1 MSSNV
6 RRRVRIVV
14 FPGFELLDLSGPL
27 CAFNLASEAHQ
38 ASYLV
43 DVISARGGTV
53 ASGWGLPIHTSRDSR
68 GKPVDTLL
76 VVGGPPDSAVDGD
89 ADTVALIRKLA
100 PRARRVASVC
110 TGAFL
115 LATAGLLD
123 GRSATTHWR
132 YAAVLQRR
140 FPRVC
145 VDADK
150 IFVRDGN
157 VWTSAG
163 ITSGIDLTLALIEDD
178 FGIEISKAVARD
190 MVVYHRRSGGQS
202 QFSTLL
208 ELEPASDRVRDAL
221 NFAREHLHEPLPVDR
236 MAAAARISAR
246 QFARL
251 FLKET
256 GDTPARVVE
265 RLRAEA
271 ALPRIQEGTEP
282 IDIVARK
289 VGFGDK
295 DRMRR
300 AFLRIY
306 GQPPRA
312 LRRATV
318 ASKSQ
323 GGVSRA
329 RKSPLPEGSG
339 SSGHLSERRSPPR
352 VV

>member
-1 MSSNV
+1 
-6 RRRVRIVV
+6 
-14 FPGFELLDLSGPL
+14 
-27 CAFNLASEAHQ
+27 
-38 ASYLV
+38 
-43 DVISARGGTV
+43 
-53 ASGWGLPIHTSRDSR
+53 
-68 GKPVDTLL
+68 
-76 VVGGPPDSAVDGD
+76 
-89 ADTVALIRKLA
+89 LA

-132 YAAVLQRR
+132 YATMLQRR
-140 FPRVC
+140 FPRVR

-150 IFVRDGN
+150 IYVRDGN

-329 RKSPLPEGSG
+329 RKSPPPEGGG
-339 SSGHLSERRSPPR
+339 SRGHFSERRSPPR

>member
-1 MSSNV
+1 MSSEIN
-6 RRRVRIVV
+6 RRVWVLV

-27 CAFNLASEAHQ
+27 CAFNLASEIHRAP
-38 ASYLV
+38 YRIE
-43 DVISARGGTV
+43 VISVHGGTITS
-53 ASGWGLPIHTSRDSR
+53 ASGVPIHTLKASR
-68 GKPVDTLL
+68 GRSVDTLL
-76 VVGGPPDSAVDGD
+76 IVGGAPDSAVDGD

-115 LATAGLLD
+115 LAAAGLLD
-123 GRSATTHWR
+123 GRSVTTHWR
-132 YAAVLQRR
+132 YAAGLQRR
-140 FPRVC
+140 FPRVR

-178 FGIEISKAVARD
+178 FGIEVSKAVARD

-208 ELEPASDRVRDAL
+208 ELEPSSDRVRDAL

-312 LRRATV
+312 LRRATTV
-318 ASKSQ
+318 SKAASLSD
-323 GGVSRA
+323 SRD
-329 RKSPLPEGSG
+329 PFGSG
-339 SSGHLSERRSPPR
+339 APGRSR
-352 VV
+352 TK

>member
-1 MSSNV
+1 MSSDV
-6 RRRVRIVV
+6 YRRIWVVV

-27 CAFNLASEAHQ
+27 CAFHLASEVHR
-38 ASYLV
+38 ASYRV
-43 DVISARGGTV
+43 EVISVHGGLV
-53 ASGWGLPIHTSRDSR
+53 ASGSGVPIHTLRASRS
-68 GKPVDTLL
+68 KSVDTLL
-76 VVGGPPDSAVDGD
+76 VVGGGTDNAIDAD
-89 ADTVALIRKLA
+89 ADTVALIRKMA

-115 LATAGLLD
+115 LSAAGLLD

-132 YAAVLQRR
+132 YAALLQRR
-140 FPRVC
+140 FPHVR

-150 IFVRDGN
+150 IFVRDGR

-178 FGIEISKAVARD
+178 FGIEMSKAVARD

-202 QFSTLL
+202 QFSALL

-300 AFLRIY
+300 AFVRIY

-312 LRRATV
+312 LRRVTAT
-318 ASKSQ
+318 SKS
-323 GGVSRA
+323 RNH
-329 RKSPLPEGSG
+329 RPL
-339 SSGHLSERRSPPR
+339 
-352 VV
+352 

>member
-1 MSSNV
+1 MPSDTC
-6 RRRVRIVV
+6 RRIWVVV

-27 CAFNLASEAHQ
+27 CALNLASELHG
-38 ASYLV
+38 ASYRV
-43 DVISARGGTV
+43 EVISAHGGSV
-53 ASGWGLPIHTSRDSR
+53 ACGSGVPVHTLRASRS
-68 GKPVDTLL
+68 KSVDTVL
-76 VVGGPPDSAVDGD
+76 VVGGGTDSAINAD
-89 ADTVALIRKLA
+89 ADTVALIRKMA

-115 LATAGLLD
+115 LSAAGLLD

-132 YAAVLQRR
+132 FAALMQRR
-140 FPRVC
+140 FPHVR

-150 IFVRDGN
+150 IFVRDGS

-178 FGIEISKAVARD
+178 FGIEVSKAVARD

-202 QFSTLL
+202 QFSALL

-236 MAAAARISAR
+236 LAAAARISAR

-282 IDIVARK
+282 IEIVARK

-312 LRRATV
+312 LRRATA
-318 ASKSQ
+318 ASKP
-323 GGVSRA
+323 RA
-329 RKSPLPEGSG
+329 HIPL
-339 SSGHLSERRSPPR
+339 
-352 VV
+352 

>member
-1 MSSNV
+1 MSSDV

-43 DVISARGGTV
+43 DVISTHGGTV
-53 ASGWGLPIHTSRDSR
+53 ASGSGVPIHTSGASR
-68 GKPVDTLL
+68 GKPVDTLI
-76 VVGGPPDSAVDGD
+76 VVGGAADSVIDAD

-115 LATAGLLD
+115 LAAAGLLD

-132 YAAVLQRR
+132 YAALFQRR
-140 FPRVC
+140 FPHVR

-150 IFVRDGN
+150 IFVRDGR

-178 FGIEISKAVARD
+178 CGVEMSKAVARD

-208 ELEPASDRVRDAL
+208 ELEPSSDRVRDAL
-221 NFAREHLHEPLPVDR
+221 NFARDHLHEPLSVER
-236 MAAAARISAR
+236 MAAAARISPR

-282 IDIVARK
+282 IEIVARK

-318 ASKSQ
+318 PSKS
-323 GGVSRA
+323 RA
-329 RKSPLPEGSG
+329 PSPL
-339 SSGHLSERRSPPR
+339 
-352 VV
+352 

>member
-1 MSSNV
+1 MPSDV
-6 RRRVRIVV
+6 DRRIWVVV

-27 CAFNLASEAHQ
+27 CAFNLASETRRAP
-38 ASYLV
+38 YRV
-43 DVISARGGTV
+43 EVISVHGGPIV
-53 ASGWGLPIHTSRDSR
+53 SGSGVPIHTLRASRS
-68 GKPVDTLL
+68 KSVDTLL
-76 VVGGPPDSAVDGD
+76 VVGGGDDSAIG
-89 ADTVALIRKLA
+89 ADTDTISLIRKTA
-100 PRARRVASVC
+100 PRVRRVASVC

-115 LATAGLLD
+115 LSAAGLLD

-132 YAAVLQRR
+132 YAALLQRR
-140 FPRVC
+140 FPQVR

-150 IFVRDGN
+150 IFVRDGR

-178 FGIEISKAVARD
+178 FGIEMSKAVARD

-202 QFSTLL
+202 QFSALL

-271 ALPRIQEGTEP
+271 ALPRIQEGMEP
-282 IDIVARK
+282 IEIVARK

-312 LRRATV
+312 LRRATA
-318 ASKSQ
+318 ASKS
-323 GGVSRA
+323 RA
-329 RKSPLPEGSG
+329 YGS
-339 SSGHLSERRSPPR
+339 L
-352 VV
+352 